1 MIEYV
6 AERTRRDAQ
15 TIMPRLHQTRL
26 RAGALNTPRAEGS
39 KHIMRPSERACALGK
54 PWPPRV
60 SSGNPMR
67 SRRSRRIEP

>member
-39 KHIMRPSERACALGK
+39 RQIMHS
-54 PWPPRV
+54 
-60 SSGNPMR
+60 
-67 SRRSRRIEP
+67 